1 MSAMASEPSLYLSSK
16 NKLSKQKKEN
26 KVNHNDSA
34 ADFYKSLTAQ
44 GQDQFC
50 VPGFFLG
57 SNEHEF
63 IEGLCWNEKVKK
75 DEEKNMKDPLLF
87 GVELL
92 LHTDGCGFKSLD
104 YFDKEN

>member
-44 GQDQFC
+44 DKTNSVSQGFSWDPMNMNSLRGC
-50 VPGFFLG
+50 VG
-57 SNEHEF
+57 
-63 IEGLCWNEKVKK
+63 
-75 DEEKNMKDPLLF
+75 
-87 GVELL
+87 
-92 LHTDGCGFKSLD
+92 TRR
-104 YFDKEN
+104 